1 MRLVAASGYPLLN
14 AFWTMLVFFMWVIW
28 IWLLIT
34 VFADLFRR
42 SDMSGWA
49 KAGWTAFML
58 VLPFLGVLIYM
69 IAQGKSMSERS
80 VADAKAQQDA
90 FDRHVRS
97 VATTSNGHSKTA
109 EIAQAKELLDNG
121 AITATEFENLKQK
134 ALAS

>member
-1 MRLVAASGYPLLN
+1 MRLVAAGGYPLLN

-42 SDMSGWA
+42 ADMSGWA

-80 VADAKAQQDA
+80 MADAKAQQDA

-97 VATTSNGHSKTA
+97 VAATNGHSTTG
-109 EIAQAKELLDNG
+109 EIAQAKELLDSG
-121 AITATEFENLKQK
+121 AITATEFEGIKQK